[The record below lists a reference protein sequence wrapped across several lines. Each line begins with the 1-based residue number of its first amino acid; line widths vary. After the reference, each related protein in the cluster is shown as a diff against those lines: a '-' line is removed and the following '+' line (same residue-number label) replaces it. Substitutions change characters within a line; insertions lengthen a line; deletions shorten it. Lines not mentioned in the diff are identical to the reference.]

1 MKASIIPQSLLF
13 MASGVAAAGRYCS
26 WPLERNIES
35 VTPIWTEP
43 QLVAGVFVGPSSTT
57 GTIAA
62 GYVYTSSWTITGGV
76 SGTAG
81 LAGIANIGV
90 SSSYGVTTAKGTS
103 LTVSIACPANVRC
116 GITASTYVLEING
129 TETIYRCGSKNMYD
143 TSYPCSDTADSH
155 CPTTFWNTTD
165 GAVKPFTAYLPLA
178 KSKSNVDQ
186 LLAVNYNACT
196 AGTPYDGIK
205 PCPGY

>member
-1 MKASIIPQSLLF
+1 MKASVILPSLVSL
-13 MASGVAAAGRYCS
+13 ASGVSAAGRYCS
-26 WPLERNIES
+26 WPLKRTISS

-62 GYVYTSSWTITGGV
+62 GYTYTESWTITGGV
-76 SGTAG
+76 SGSTG
-81 LAGIANIGV
+81 LAGIVTLGV
-90 SSSYGVTTAKGTS
+90 SASYGTTTARGSS

-116 GITASTYVLEING
+116 GITASAYVLEIKG
-129 TETIYRCGSKNMYD
+129 TETLYRCGSKNKFD
-143 TSYPCSDTADSH
+143 QQYPCQDSAPDH

-165 GAVKPFTAYLPLA
+165 GVVKPFTAYVPLA
-178 KSKSNVDQ
+178 KSSSNVNE

-196 AGTPYDGIK
+196 AGTPYTGIE

>member
-1 MKASIIPQSLLF
+1 MKASVILPSLLF
-13 MASGVAAAGRYCS
+13 LASSVSAEGRYCS
-26 WPLERNIES
+26 WPLERQIQTI
-35 VTPIWTEP
+35 TPIWTQPE
-43 QLVAGVFVGPSSTT
+43 LVSGVFVGPSATT

-62 GYVYTSSWTITGGV
+62 GYAFTTSWTITGGV
-76 SGTAG
+76 SGSAG
-81 LAGIANIGV
+81 LAGIATLGV
-90 SSSYGVTTAKGTS
+90 SSSYGVTTASGTS

-116 GITASTYVLEING
+116 GLTASTYVLEVKG
-129 TETIYRCGSKNMYD
+129 TETIYRCGSKNKYD
-143 TSYPCSDTADSH
+143 STYPCQDSAPSH

-196 AGTPYDGIK
+196 AGTPYEGIA